1 MNRTLADIN
10 NGETVSVTDI
20 SSSSLRVK
28 LIEMGVIK
36 GRKLTVMF
44 RAPFGD
50 PIAVDIDGY
59 LLSLR
64 KDEASLIQVSQ

>member
-20 SSSSLRVK
+20 SSSTLRVK